1 MRLILNTY
9 LTPTYK
15 KRKLS
20 GGFFLSLPT
29 ISLFRHLMSNS
40 SVMPVMVRK
49 RSMGFKLIT

>member
-1 MRLILNTY
+1 MRLILSTY
-9 LTPTYK
+9 YK

-20 GGFFLSLPT
+20 GGFFLCLPT

-40 SVMPVMVRK
+40 SVMPVMVGK